1 MGVAGG
7 RGLGTLGRHTTLSAN
22 VKGYMTFINV
32 KCNVKTNALCI
43 ILGWELHTYKNV

>member
-22 VKGYMTFINV
+22 MKGYVNSTS
-32 KCNVKTNALCI
+32 ALCS
-43 ILGWELHTYKNV
+43 YVVDA